1 VRRLLAAMLLT
12 VLLGGAGAVAPGGVA
27 VAIPGGGAGSDT
39 PGTSASVS
47 PRRIA
52 PGALLSFRVSG
63 FPGGETL
70 HVKIDDGRSCS
81 ATSVHGACVV
91 HQQAIPASGT
101 VTGSFAVPRDLA
113 AGEHWLRFLASE
125 EVTDASGAYAGT
137 KGYTARG
144 ASDFT
149 VVAAGPGAATPA
161 TGLAGTPADV
171 TGDAVAPDTPAPG
184 AGTVVGGSTQ
194 ATPPVAAGDTLVVR
208 LPRGATGPGR
218 GAAQSEAAARDDLAT
233 GGVRPADATD
243 PAPTAVPAADDDPR
257 LPVTG
262 LAGLA
267 VLLGAAGVLLLRA
280 RRRSRA

>member
-1 VRRLLAAMLLT
+1 MATLLGA
-12 VLLGGAGAVAPGGVA
+12 LLGGAVAAAPGGVA
-27 VAIPGGGAGSDT
+27 AAVPGGGAGADT

-47 PRRIA
+47 PRQVA
-52 PGALLSFRVSG
+52 PGGLLSFRVSG

-70 HVKIDDGRSCS
+70 YVKIDDGQSCS
-81 ATSVHGACVV
+81 AASVHGACVV

-144 ASDFT
+144 GSDFT
-149 VVAAGPGAATPA
+149 VVAGGSGATA
-161 TGLAGTPADV
+161 
-171 TGDAVAPDTPAPG
+171 PAPG
-184 AGTVVGGSTQ
+184 AGTDAGSGASAPAPAVTGAAPTTGVAGGGSTQ
-194 ATPPVAAGDTLVVR
+194 GDAPLAAGDTLVVR
-208 LPRGATGPGR
+208 LPRGATGR
-218 GAAQSEAAARDDLAT
+218 GSGPAQSGAAARDAVPSDAVKS
-233 GGVRPADATD
+233 GDVNPEATD
-243 PAPTAVPAADDDPR
+243 PAPTAAPAADDPG